1 MKKVM
6 KDIFLRLVFNV
17 LKNYTN
23 FIKIYHFHL
32 RRCRLEKLEVNLHD
46 ETEFIIHIR
55 NLN

>member
-1 MKKVM
+1 M

-23 FIKIYHFHL
+23 FIKICHFHL
-32 RRCRLEKLEVNLHD
+32 RRSRLEKLEVNLHD